1 MTFNPD
7 TIPELAPI
15 SVGGITAYIQELLEQ
30 DEQLRQVWITGEV
43 SSTNHHRRG
52 LFFTLTDPKIRLQ
65 LVV

>member
-1 MTFNPD
+1 MNLPLD
-7 TIPELAPI
+7 TVPELAPI

-52 LFFTLTDPKIRLQ
+52 K
-65 LVV
+65 